1 MSILNITAVVIVG
14 AALSLIMR
22 RVSDAYAALCS
33 VVCGA
38 IVVAMMLPWVQD
50 CFSFVDVLIRAG
62 NISQKYLQIVL
73 KAVGTAYI
81 TQFVAEIC
89 TDLGENTLASRIET
103 AEKIYLAA
111 LSLPLFADIIA
122 FVEKM
127 TEL

>member
-33 VVCGA
+33 VVCGV

-81 TQFVAEIC
+81 TQFVAEIRC
-89 TDLGENTLASRIET
+89 
-103 AEKIYLAA
+103 
-111 LSLPLFADIIA
+111 
-122 FVEKM
+122 V
-127 TEL
+127 